1 MTFILND
8 DMVFDLTK
16 MLYNEFK
23 DEEEERKLD

>member
-23 DEEEERKLD
+23 AEEEERKLD